1 MLMNARLL
9 RSTLLSVGAM
19 MILAACS
26 SGGKTKTRV
35 CKDLSSNQYCVQSG
49 DTLTRIS
56 QRYRVSVNDLK
67 SWNNLRS
74 DTIQVGQT
82 LIVRG
87 GKSSAAPVSNVRP
100 SNNITLQMPVQG
112 NIISSY
118 SSQNKG
124 LDIAAPRG
132 TLVHAAADGTVIY
145 AGQGVRGYGKL
156 LLIRHS
162 PTTITAYAHNDN
174 LLVADK
180 SNVRAGQIIATVGDS
195 GRSDGRTALHFEL
208 RINGKHVN
216 PAAYLR

>member
-1 MLMNARLL
+1 MLMNVRFLHAMF
-9 RSTLLSVGAM
+9 LSVGTI
-19 MILAACS
+19 MILTACS
-26 SGGKTKTRV
+26 SGGKTTTTRV
-35 CKDLSSNQYCVQSG
+35 CKNLTSNQYCVQSG
-49 DTLTRIS
+49 DTLTRIA
-56 QRYRVSVNDLK
+56 QRYRVTVNDLK
-67 SWNNLRS
+67 AWNNLRS
-74 DTIQVGQT
+74 DTIQIGQALT
-82 LIVRG
+82 VRG
-87 GKSSAAPVSNVRP
+87 HKNTTSTPTVRP
-100 SNNITLQMPVQG
+100 NNNITLQMPVQG
-112 NIISSY
+112 PIIAAY
-118 SSQNKG
+118 SNQNKG

-145 AGQGVRGYGKL
+145 AGQGVSGYGKL

-180 SNVRAGQIIATVGDS
+180 TQVHAGQIIATVGDS

>member
-1 MLMNARLL
+1 MSFVSHFARPI
-9 RSTLLSVGAM
+9 LLSAV
-19 MILAACS
+19 ILTTLAACS
-26 SGGKTKTRV
+26 SSGGKKSTTKV
-35 CKDLSSNQYCVQSG
+35 CKGIASNQHCVQSG
-49 DTLTRIS
+49 DTLSRLA
-56 QRYRVSVNDLK
+56 QRYKVSVNDLK
-67 SWNNLRS
+67 TWNNLRS
-74 DTIQVGQT
+74 DTIHIGQA

-87 GKSSAAPVSNVRP
+87 GNVASYNAPRQSGAIALR
-100 SNNITLQMPVQG
+100 MPVQG
-112 NIISSY
+112 TIITQY
-118 SSQNKG
+118 SQQNKG

-174 LLVADK
+174 LLVAEK
-180 SNVRAGQIIATVGDS
+180 TTVRAGQIIASVGDT
-195 GRSDGRTALHFEL
+195 GRTDGRTALHFEL

>member
-1 MLMNARLL
+1 MLMNAHLL
-9 RSTLLSVGAM
+9 RSTLLSVSAM
-19 MILAACS
+19 MILVACS
-26 SGGKTKTRV
+26 SGGTTKTRV
-35 CKDLSSNQYCVQSG
+35 CKDLSSNQHCVQSG

-74 DTIQVGQT
+74 DTIQVGQA

-87 GKSSAAPVSNVRP
+87 GKSTATANNTRP

-118 SSQNKG
+118 STQNKG

-145 AGQGVRGYGKL
+145 AGQGVLGYGKL

-195 GRSDGRTALHFEL
+195 GRSDGQTALHFEL

>member
-1 MLMNARLL
+1 MLIHTHLFRPAFLAVPL
-9 RSTLLSVGAM
+9 AI
-19 MILAACS
+19 ILTACS
-26 SGGKTKTRV
+26 SGGTTKTRV
-35 CKDLSSNQYCVQSG
+35 CKNLLSNQYCVQSG

-56 QRYRVSVNDLK
+56 QRYRVSINDLK
-67 SWNNLRS
+67 TWNNLRS
-74 DTIQVGQT
+74 DNIKVGQA

-87 GKSSAAPVSNVRP
+87 NKTTASNNAIR
-100 SNNITLQMPVQG
+100 SNNNITLQMPVQG
-112 NIISSY
+112 TIISSY
-118 SSQNKG
+118 SKQNKG

-145 AGQGVRGYGKL
+145 ADQGVRGYGKL

-174 LLVADK
+174 FLVANK
-180 SNVRAGQIIATVGDS
+180 STVRAGQIIATVGDS
-195 GRSDGRTALHFEL
+195 GRRDGRTALHFEL